1 MIKIFFFQLNKIS
14 VRHFDKNDEKLMLKK
29 FEYGL
34 TKDVKYKR
42 PAIVD
47 WNGTDESRKG
57 KGNDGANHQ
66 TLNNDQCIHTHIHI
80 EKMFLCMLNNS
91 CQCDFFSV
99 GKTSLNTRIAQKRGF
114 LYCPIFL
121 RSDLVNTTLNVDLI
135 YRYDLILIRPVLKD
149 LCVKLMS

>member
-1 MIKIFFFQLNKIS
+1 
-14 VRHFDKNDEKLMLKK
+14 MLKN

-99 GKTSLNTRIAQKRGF
+99 W
-114 LYCPIFL
+114 
-121 RSDLVNTTLNVDLI
+121 
-135 YRYDLILIRPVLKD
+135 
-149 LCVKLMS
+149 

>member
-1 MIKIFFFQLNKIS
+1 
-14 VRHFDKNDEKLMLKK
+14 MLKN

-66 TLNNDQCIHTHIHI
+66 TLKMISVYIHI
-80 EKMFLCMLNNS
+80 SIKRKC
-91 CQCDFFSV
+91 FF
-99 GKTSLNTRIAQKRGF
+99 A
-114 LYCPIFL
+114 C
-121 RSDLVNTTLNVDLI
+121 
-135 YRYDLILIRPVLKD
+135 
-149 LCVKLMS
+149 